1 VKALVFWG
9 RDAAP
14 PEDGRLYVRW
24 TDACAEARDA
34 ADEAAMAWTKALGRH
49 AWRDGRSL
57 RELLVWRELP
67 LWWLAELYL
76 YHSTAA
82 PARVR
87 TIETAAR
94 AIERHRPDEV
104 EAIGLDAMD
113 ALLVARAAAAAGIL
127 FGGRP
132 PRAPKAG
139 AAGASWRSRFNTAK
153 TLLSAA
159 KAALVGPPTAVARG
173 SGTRSVLFLSH
184 AAFWKERALPDTGEP
199 EAYEHYFDR
208 LIPEIARAPGWSAP
222 VLAIGPGTPF
232 RRRGRADLWR
242 ERLRLRADAGPYLH
256 ANCFT
261 NAGVARE
268 VWLATRWIRALWRD
282 LRESPARVGAF
293 SHRGVAFGDLC
304 AADLA
309 GTLLLQL
316 PWAVRSIA
324 EMRAALGHFRPDAL
338 CLYAESSGWGRA
350 ALLACRQ
357 AGVPTVA
364 VQHGIVYPKY
374 FSYRHEPDEADCPRP
389 DRTAVFGAAAE
400 RLLTTLGGYA
410 PESLVLTG
418 SPRFD
423 DLLTAAGAWDRDETR
438 RRLGIAPQERLVVVA
453 SRFRAIRET
462 HASIGSAFPA
472 LVRAVEALP
481 DTRAVVKPHPAEGSE
496 GYAAELHRAGARR
509 FSLVDPREDLMRLLH
524 AADALVTVES
534 LSAVEALVLGRPVIV
549 LNMPTHLAD
558 LVAAGAA
565 LGVAEGADPAGAL
578 AGALAPG
585 AVREALDRA
594 RDRYLGELAMGVDGG
609 ATARIVALIRD
620 TANRRPMVA

>member
-1 VKALVFWG
+1 MRALVFWG
-9 RDAAP
+9 RNAAP
-14 PEDGRLYVRW
+14 PDDGRVYVRW
-24 TDACAEARDA
+24 ADACAATRDA
-34 ADEAAMAWTKALGRH
+34 ADEAAMAWTKAFGRH

-104 EAIGLDAMD
+104 EAVGLDPAD
-113 ALLVARAAAAAGIL
+113 AVLVARAAAAAGVL
-127 FGGRP
+127 FSSRP
-132 PRAPKAG
+132 PRARKAG
-139 AAGASWRSRFNTAK
+139 AAGASWTSRLNTAK

-159 KAALVGPPTAVARG
+159 KAALVGPPATAARG
-173 SGTRSVLFLSH
+173 EGARSVLFLSH
-184 AAFWKERALPDTGEP
+184 AAFWKERARPGTGEP

-232 RRRGRADLWR
+232 RRRGAGDLWR
-242 ERLRLRADAGPYLH
+242 ERLRLHADAAPYRH
-256 ANCFT
+256 ANRFT
-261 NAGVARE
+261 DARVLRE
-268 VWLATRWIRALWRD
+268 VWQATRFIRALWRE
-282 LRESPARVGAF
+282 LRRSPARVGAF
-293 SHRGVAFGDLC
+293 SHRGVPFGDLC
-304 AADLA
+304 EADFA

-324 EMRAALGHFRPDAL
+324 EMRAALAHFRPDAV

-389 DRTAVFGAAAE
+389 DRTAVFGAAAR

-423 DLLTAAGAWDRDETR
+423 DLVTAARSWDREETR
-438 RRLGIAPQERLVVVA
+438 RRLGVAPEERLLVVA
-453 SRFRAIRET
+453 SRFRAIRDT

-472 LVRAVEALP
+472 LVRAVEAMP
-481 DTRAVVKPHPAEGSE
+481 GARAVVKPHPAEGSE
-496 GYAAELHRAGARR
+496 GYAAALHQAGARR
-509 FSLVDPREDLMRLLH
+509 VTLVDPGEDLMRLLH

-549 LNMPTHLAD
+549 LNMPTHLGD
-558 LVAAGAA
+558 LVSAGAA

-594 RDRYLGELAMGVDGG
+594 REGYLGELAMGVDGG